1 MTDWRDRVDQLLYDG
16 ERVTESVDV
25 GAGRVVV
32 TTHRVLAFT
41 PEGDGANFRTAD
53 RPNVEGAR
61 VGTDGNRRY
70 LRWALRP
77 LLLGALLLAAGSQL
91 SVGDPLSGVDT
102 SGGGAAGTGGIVS
115 TVAGITSLLSML
127 DELMLAVGAVCML
140 LVALLL
146 GVYLLGRERLLVV
159 SVAGGDDVELP
170 VEGDRTGTASRL
182 EAALARD
189 DGAGSD
195 LDGADVAGEATD
207 PPTDDGGATTVDD
220 VLSRAA
226 ADQSVEDPDPAG
238 PLDTDPAAPP
248 SDDVA
253 TPDGTDAG
261 DGEK

>member
-1 MTDWRDRVDQLLYDG
+1 MTAFTLLFVGATSVAVTDWRDRVDQLLYAG

-61 VGTDGNRRY
+61 VGADGNRRY
-70 LRWALRP
+70 LRWALGP

-102 SGGGAAGTGGIVS
+102 SGGGTAGTGGIVS
-115 TVAGITSLLSML
+115 TVAGITSLLSLL
-127 DELMLAVGAVCML
+127 DELMVAVGAVCLLLAAL
-140 LVALLL
+140 LV

-159 SVAGGDDVELP
+159 SV
-170 VEGDRTGTASRL
+170 
-182 EAALARD
+182 
-189 DGAGSD
+189 
-195 LDGADVAGEATD
+195 
-207 PPTDDGGATTVDD
+207 
-220 VLSRAA
+220 
-226 ADQSVEDPDPAG
+226 EDPDPAG
-238 PLDTDPAAPP
+238 PLDTDPSAPP

-261 DGEK
+261 DGGK